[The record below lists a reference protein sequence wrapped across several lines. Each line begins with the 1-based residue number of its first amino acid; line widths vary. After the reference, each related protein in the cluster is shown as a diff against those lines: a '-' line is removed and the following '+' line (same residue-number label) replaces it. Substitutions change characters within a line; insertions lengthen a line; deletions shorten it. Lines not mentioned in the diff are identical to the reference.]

1 MKKTEILGLNLM
13 EASDVLSA
21 KPLNENTAAIDEL
34 LGAVI
39 GKTSSVVRMATDS
52 YKGNGSRSVTIQT
65 PGFVPKFVVM
75 RSKQEHGYT
84 LNDAP
89 RVADR
94 LEYMQGPTVNGGWAL
109 WMGSDMTG
117 QYYESETERRYDSE
131 TGEWYDEVVG
141 YTEKTAPVTFTAA
154 EGSLKWSMADT
165 AAPAR
170 LVNNASGVTYEWV
183 AFGTV
188 EE

>member
-13 EASDVLSA
+13 EAADVLSA

-39 GKTSSVVRMATDS
+39 GKTNSVVRMETGS
-52 YKGNGSRSVTIQT
+52 YQGNGKRSVTIQT
-65 PGFVPKFVVM
+65 PGFTPKFVVM
-75 RSKQEHGYT
+75 RSKQKHGYT

-94 LEYMQGPTVNGGWAL
+94 LEYMQGPTVSGGWAL

-117 QYYESETERRYDSE
+117 QYYESRTENRYDSD
-131 TGEWYDEVVG
+131 TGEWYEEVVG
-141 YTEKTAPVTFTAA
+141 YTKKTAPVTFAA
-154 EGSLKWSMADT
+154 ADGRLQWAVEAT
-165 AAPAR
+165 DAPAR
-170 LVNNASGVTYEWV
+170 LVNNASGVVYEWV
-183 AFGTV
+183 AFGIV
-188 EE
+188 E